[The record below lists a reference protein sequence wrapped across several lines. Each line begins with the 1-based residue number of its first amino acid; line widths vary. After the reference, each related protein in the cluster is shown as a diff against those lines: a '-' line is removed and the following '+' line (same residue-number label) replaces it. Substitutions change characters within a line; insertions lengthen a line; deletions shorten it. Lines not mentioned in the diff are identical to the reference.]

1 MIAKCDDCERNH
13 PADLYKEYRAIDS
26 VKRSGKWWD
35 FCERHFTLYEENVC
49 EFMDGLGLEGE

>member
-49 EFMDGLGLEGE
+49 EFMDGLGL